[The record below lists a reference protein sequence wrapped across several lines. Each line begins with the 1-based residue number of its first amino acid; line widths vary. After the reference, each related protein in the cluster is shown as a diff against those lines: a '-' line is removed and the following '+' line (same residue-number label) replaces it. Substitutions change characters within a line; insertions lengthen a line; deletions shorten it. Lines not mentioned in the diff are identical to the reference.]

1 MKEYKSAVQIAKDI
15 AEGRTSPSEA
25 IESTLSRIEKV
36 NPKINAFITILEEE
50 SRESAQILESRMERG
65 EFIGPSAG
73 VPFGFLISEQILSAL
88 LLIL

>member
-15 AEGRTSPSEA
+15 AEGRTSPSEV

-50 SRESAQILESRMERG
+50 PRESAQILESRMERQQMG
-65 EFIGPSAG
+65 
-73 VPFGFLISEQILSAL
+73 Q
-88 LLIL
+88 